1 MVLAAVARATARAP
15 AWRAVALRPFR
26 PPICSTAP
34 VQTATRTAAAVGLHS
49 ALAQAARQPGNILD
63 DVVQRLSPIEKEVQS
78 AIGKRVAASL
88 THASS
93 YSALCFYLQAL
104 ARALYASTEPAAAE
118 ADPAAAAF
126 QRADV
131 NQDGFLSK
139 HEFRQWFTNTVAA
152 NPPVATPAAA
162 ATPPTRRQLAL
173 VMLRN
178 GVPFIGFGFLDN
190 AGMIVFGE
198 YIDQTLGVALSLST
212 MASAG
217 LGNAVADVA
226 GISFGRF
233 IEAFAVR
240 MGLPDP
246 QVRAQAT

>member
-1 MVLAAVARATARAP
+1 
-15 AWRAVALRPFR
+15 
-26 PPICSTAP
+26 
-34 VQTATRTAAAVGLHS
+34 
-49 ALAQAARQPGNILD
+49 
-63 DVVQRLSPIEKEVQS
+63 
-78 AIGKRVAASL
+78 
-88 THASS
+88 
-93 YSALCFYLQAL
+93 
-104 ARALYASTEPAAAE
+104 
-118 ADPAAAAF
+118 
-126 QRADV
+126 
-131 NQDGFLSK
+131 
-139 HEFRQWFTNTVAA
+139 
-152 NPPVATPAAA
+152 
-162 ATPPTRRQLAL
+162 
-173 VMLRN
+173 MLRN

-246 QVRAQAT
+246 QVRAHAH